1 MKKRFLSILAL
12 MLSLVMILT
21 ACGGGSTSE
30 EASETT
36 DDTTAEE
43 ETAVVVPEG
52 RVEVKYW
59 SPYTGN
65 SADFVDGIINEFNE
79 MQETYFVVREY
90 NGGYYDQIA
99 KLQATEQSG
108 LPALCNSSSET
119 VGSYLHSGLIKNM
132 QEFIDADSEWDTELY
147 GNLVATYG
155 VDGEMVGMPLGMS
168 LSGFFYNKEVFEAA
182 GIDPYSLNSMV
193 DVAAAAAQI
202 CEGGFAKYGIAEEH
216 SGIWA
221 NYAFHREG
229 FYTVDNNNGV
239 DGLPT
244 KVLYDDNSNGF
255 ADVVKTY
262 YQCWSDLAANEY
274 IYPFG
279 AKIKEDLFPA
289 LGAGELA
296 MIVTTNSYHANVS
309 EACEANGSNFGF
321 VPMFSVTDEGK
332 QTGYCASGNGFFI
345 VDNGNAEAQQ
355 GAWEFVKYFLSV
367 DVQLR
372 WDMYTG
378 YLPMYDEILNSEEYQ
393 AFLADEKTEYIKVLI
408 EALQGADNSAFYA
421 FVANNNEYTPAGATC
436 LEAVI
441 AGENVDD
448 AIATMCE
455 TINMSF
461 EMYNATNK

>member
-1 MKKRFLSILAL
+1 
-12 MLSLVMILT
+12 
-21 ACGGGSTSE
+21 
-30 EASETT
+30 
-36 DDTTAEE
+36 
-43 ETAVVVPEG
+43 
-52 RVEVKYW
+52 
-59 SPYTGN
+59 
-65 SADFVDGIINEFNE
+65 
-79 MQETYFVVREY
+79 
-90 NGGYYDQIA
+90 
-99 KLQATEQSG
+99 
-108 LPALCNSSSET
+108 
-119 VGSYLHSGLIKNM
+119 
-132 QEFIDADSEWDTELY
+132 
-147 GNLVATYG
+147 
-155 VDGEMVGMPLGMS
+155 MVGMPLGMS

-229 FYTVDNNNGV
+229 FYTTDNNNGV

-279 AKIKEDLFPA
+279 AKIKDDLIPA

-296 MIVTTNSYHANVS
+296 MIVTTNSYHANVT
-309 EACEANGSNFGF
+309 EACEANGSSFGF
-321 VPMFSVTDEGK
+321 VPMFSVTDDGK

-345 VDNGNAEAQQ
+345 VDNGNAQAQQ

-393 AFLADEKTEYIKVLI
+393 AFLADEKTEYINVII

-441 AGENVDD
+441 AGESVDD